1 MSVQIHSRTHYTDQ
15 ILKETVQK
23 QEYISSSEFIDCK
36 FMGCSF
42 VESVFSTCRFISC
55 TFKGCDLSL
64 IQLPG
69 SIFSAT
75 RFEDSKIIG
84 VDWTQVN
91 WTATTLGD
99 PISFFNST
107 LNHATFIGLKLS
119 GIRIKDCIASNVD
132 FRESDLSQ
140 SDFSGTDLF
149 DSLFVNT
156 DLTAADLSR
165 ARNYQIAPG
174 QNIIKQAKFSLP
186 DAMSLLYNLDIDLIG
201 DT

>member
-1 MSVQIHSRTHYTDQ
+1 LSVQIHSHTHYTDQ

-55 TFKGCDLSL
+55 TFQGCDLSL

-119 GIRIKDCIASNVD
+119 RIVIKDCIASNVD
-132 FRESDLSQ
+132 FRETDLSQ
-140 SDFSGTDLF
+140 SDFSGTDLS